1 MHILKYFGRPVQ
13 FGPGV
18 VRPTQLFYIW
28 RFICCVNFTNL
39 KDTGGH
45 SLRPD
50 ANISAVLYSLGE
62 GRFMKARKRQMV
74 NISQHATWRWE
85 QLKWPLCA
93 AVCLKE
99 PAREQ
104 DDRCNLHSCALDHL
118 VQIEQLNTVAEVSL
132 QNYTHIP
139 TICT

>member
-1 MHILKYFGRPVQ
+1 
-13 FGPGV
+13 
-18 VRPTQLFYIW
+18 
-28 RFICCVNFTNL
+28 
-39 KDTGGH
+39 
-45 SLRPD
+45 
-50 ANISAVLYSLGE
+50 
-62 GRFMKARKRQMV
+62 MKARKRQMV

-118 VQIEQLNTVAEVSL
+118 VQIEQLNTVAGVCF

-139 TICT
+139 TFCT